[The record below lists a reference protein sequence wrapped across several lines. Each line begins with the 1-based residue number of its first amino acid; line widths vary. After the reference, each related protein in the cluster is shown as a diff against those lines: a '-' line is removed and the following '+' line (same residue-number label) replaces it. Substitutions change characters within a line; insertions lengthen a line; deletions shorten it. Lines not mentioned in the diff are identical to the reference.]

1 MLFAVPCVMQGED
14 ISVLFWVYSFFACS
28 CCFFS
33 FGAVLRLFSKMCIHS
48 AWFHSEVV
56 LRQCIG
62 QYALFCWSSL
72 WCQQCFFLSSV
83 LIISLVSDI
92 IQLWTGTLTSRLFVE
107 SIDWLVVDVSGTPG
121 GGGTHVYWQYRY
133 VRPLR
138 PPFHALPAVPKHIF
152 FIARRSKA
160 YLFHWPTRSYG
171 TQLKSQFSRP
181 PFHVKSQ
188 FPRPPFG
195 EGPLVLKPLGS

>member
-1 MLFAVPCVMQGED
+1 MHGPLGCGP
-14 ISVLFWVYSFFACS
+14 WN
-28 CCFFS
+28 
-33 FGAVLRLFSKMCIHS
+33 
-48 AWFHSEVV
+48 
-56 LRQCIG
+56 QCENDNPTHA
-62 QYALFCWSSL
+62 QFMSSL
-72 WCQQCFFLSSV
+72 SYAYPGIIASLARLWVFFTSSY
-83 LIISLVSDI
+83 ISRAQDK
-92 IQLWTGTLTSRLFVE
+92 TR
-107 SIDWLVVDVSGTPG
+107 G

>member
-1 MLFAVPCVMQGED
+1 MHVVY
-14 ISVLFWVYSFFACS
+14 VLIFGSYLKWWVLARPARSILWRDNEMPTQPSSTPTTAKINGWTPDAKSY
-28 CCFFS
+28 
-33 FGAVLRLFSKMCIHS
+33 
-48 AWFHSEVV
+48 
-56 LRQCIG
+56 
-62 QYALFCWSSL
+62 SL
-72 WCQQCFFLSSV
+72 WLHLLYAVKAQTSLAPLSWFPGSHIPTAHV
-83 LIISLVSDI
+83 HP
-92 IQLWTGTLTSRLFVE
+92 G
-107 SIDWLVVDVSGTPG
+107 G

-188 FPRPPFG
+188 FPRPQFG
-195 EGPLVLKPLGS
+195 EGRLVL

>member
-1 MLFAVPCVMQGED
+1 MNTCNNFCHSYKCVTLPALPVMSKHFAR
-14 ISVLFWVYSFFACS
+14 ISFFFITFIARS
-28 CCFFS
+28 
-33 FGAVLRLFSKMCIHS
+33 RI
-48 AWFHSEVV
+48 SEIIYC
-56 LRQCIG
+56 LTISPRQV
-62 QYALFCWSSL
+62 YARALF
-72 WCQQCFFLSSV
+72 
-83 LIISLVSDI
+83 I
-92 IQLWTGTLTSRLFVE
+92 WTGCGSCVCVRVCVWGGGVRVCE
-107 SIDWLVVDVSGTPG
+107 CVCVCVCVCPGG

-138 PPFHALPAVPKHIF
+138 PPFHALPAVPKHFF

>member
-1 MLFAVPCVMQGED
+1 MIHNLSKLLYLTFKSTTFSTIWPSQTWYNVYIMSAAGPGVCRCMRVPSGLFVC
-14 ISVLFWVYSFFACS
+14 
-28 CCFFS
+28 
-33 FGAVLRLFSKMCIHS
+33 
-48 AWFHSEVV
+48 
-56 LRQCIG
+56 
-62 QYALFCWSSL
+62 ALFCSFVRVKADLRIFSYEWNHSNGF
-72 WCQQCFFLSSV
+72 CR
-83 LIISLVSDI
+83 
-92 IQLWTGTLTSRLFVE
+92 LTMHK
-107 SIDWLVVDVSGTPG
+107 IPG